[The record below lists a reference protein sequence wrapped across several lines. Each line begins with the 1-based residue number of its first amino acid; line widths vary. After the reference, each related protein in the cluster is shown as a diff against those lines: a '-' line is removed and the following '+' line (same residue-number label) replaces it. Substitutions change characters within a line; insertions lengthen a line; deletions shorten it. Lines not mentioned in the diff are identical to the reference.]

1 MIADKYAEMNED
13 LVFHVDKGHLKINKG
28 RNNFD
33 DDGAAILSDNDRD
46 GFDSDN
52 SELLRRLNERSQG
65 DEDEEEEEFKEPL
78 EPL

>member
-1 MIADKYAEMNED
+1 MIADKYAQMNVD
-13 LVFHVDKGHLKINKG
+13 LVFQVDKGHLKKG
-28 RNNFD
+28 KNNFN
-33 DDGAAILSDNDRD
+33 DDGAANLSDNDRD
-46 GFDSDN
+46 GYDSDN